1 MMMSLDEAIAEALS
15 DQSAPQANE
24 AQSSPDPVTS
34 TVLTRR
40 ELEVLKLLVD
50 GRSTVEIADALYISR
65 LTARTHIRNILAKL
79 NVPSRTA
86 AVAYAFKQGL
96 F

>member
-1 MMMSLDEAIAEALS
+1 
-15 DQSAPQANE
+15 
-24 AQSSPDPVTS
+24 
-34 TVLTRR
+34 
-40 ELEVLKLLVD
+40 
-50 GRSTVEIADALYISR
+50 VEIADVLYISR